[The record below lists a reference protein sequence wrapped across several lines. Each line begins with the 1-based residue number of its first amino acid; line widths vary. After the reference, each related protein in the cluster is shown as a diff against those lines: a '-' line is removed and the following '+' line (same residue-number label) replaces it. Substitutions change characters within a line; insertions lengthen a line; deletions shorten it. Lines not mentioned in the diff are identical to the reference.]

1 MSDEKL
7 VLFFIPSLS
16 AVLLNRERKK
26 GSPLTEEEVISIRDQ
41 AVVVALR
48 PEIAK
53 GIEEERGYQDISG
66 ENCWEEWQIQRRQL
80 DQNDTA

>member
-16 AVLLNRERKK
+16 SILLNRERGK

-48 PEIAK
+48 PEAAK
-53 GIEEERGYQDISG
+53 EIEEKRGYQDIRA
-66 ENCWEEWQIQRRQL
+66 ENCWEEWQILRRQF
-80 DQNDTA
+80 DRNGTT

>member
-1 MSDEKL
+1 MRNWYS
-7 VLFFIPSLS
+7 SLS
-16 AVLLNRERKK
+16 PVFPRSFSIVKGKK

>member
-1 MSDEKL
+1 MSDEEL
-7 VLFFIPSLS
+7 ALFFIPSLS
-16 AVLLNRERKK
+16 TVLLNRERAK

-53 GIEEERGYQDISG
+53 GIEEERGYRDING
-66 ENCWEEWQIQRRQL
+66 ENCWEERQILRRQL
-80 DQNDTA
+80 DQKDTA